1 MHYLLSAEDG
11 VFVARCLELELAS
24 DGPTEA
30 QAIANL
36 YEALDL
42 YSAPGVSTGTDQ
54 NRTEPP
60 KYVRTYFGGSVFVL
74 ARWLSP
80 P

>member
-42 YSAPGVSTGTDQ
+42 YS
-54 NRTEPP
+54 EPCLP
-60 KYVRTYFGGSVFVL
+60 EPEGSVDTV
-74 ARWLSP
+74 RR
-80 P
+80 

>member
-42 YSAPGVSTGTDQ
+42 YSAPGVSTGTGLS
-54 NRTEPP
+54 EFLC
-60 KYVRTYFGGSVFVL
+60 VR
-74 ARWLSP
+74 RE
-80 P
+80 